1 MVTENNSTQSN
12 VAEPKEQS
20 QENKSAEPTEIVA
33 PVKDEQKNEEPLKGE
48 PVKV

>member
-20 QENKSAEPTEIVA
+20 QENKPAEPTEIVA
-33 PVKDEQKNEEPLKGE
+33 QLRMNKKTMSLLKANL
-48 PVKV
+48 